1 MKEIKIKTDYIKLG
15 QFMKLT
21 RITGTGGEVKS
32 FLDNNEV
39 LVNDLKENRRGRKL
53 KDGDIVFF
61 NGQHYKIVRDGEV
74 L

>member
-53 KDGDIVFF
+53 KDGDIVFV